1 MTRARERLGVR
12 APRRIIVV
20 DALPRN
26 AMGKIMKHELCRTR
40 RSRQMR

>member
-1 MTRARERLGVR
+1 MTRVRERLRLR

-26 AMGKIMKHELCRTR
+26 AMDKVMKHELCRTR
-40 RSRQMR
+40 RSRRMR